1 MYYLARSVADEM
13 AQGQINFI
21 YKWSDSQRI
30 WTTNLDLKYSKTE
43 YSHTVTLA
51 TVNNDIIIKYQQKKQ
66 ASIVQKVPLIHIM
79 FANYF
84 ILILNV
90 Y

>member
-43 YSHTVTLA
+43 YSHMVTLA
-51 TVNNDIIIKYQQKKQ
+51 TVNNDIIIKYQQKNRQVLYK
-66 ASIVQKVPLIHIM
+66 KFL
-79 FANYF
+79 
-84 ILILNV
+84 
-90 Y
+90 